1 MIIQCQNCLKQFTV
15 RDEDIPVNG
24 RIVQCGNCSTQWLQM
39 PLNAPIAQATSTTTK
54 KIPKTVDPQ
63 ENEEE
68 VEVNKS
74 TAKIEFKAS
83 DKKTYKFLGS
93 QWAEVLDDGRYGKLA
108 RKNITKELN
117 RLAGR
122 KPPKKIKKIKK
133 TDPYEEKY
141 QEIEKK
147 GMGLFSFLIV
157 FIMFFAAII
166 LGLDTF
172 KSQLIPIFPDLENY
186 LVYIFETINNIYI
199 IIKDLF
205 NKYK

>member
-1 MIIQCQNCLKQFTV
+1 M
-15 RDEDIPVNG
+15 
-24 RIVQCGNCSTQWLQM
+24 
-39 PLNAPIAQATSTTTK
+39 
-54 KIPKTVDPQ
+54 
-63 ENEEE
+63 
-68 VEVNKS
+68 
-74 TAKIEFKAS
+74 
-83 DKKTYKFLGS
+83 
-93 QWAEVLDDGRYGKLA
+93 DDGRYGKLA

-199 IIKDLF
+199 IMYKKHIIKF
-205 NKYK
+205 QHMEKFGK